1 MSSCWTAIAK
11 THVFTILIY
20 DLRLLIVLGS
30 NTAKHA
36 PSHWRCTTTVRRRRR
51 LRTVRRRRRL
61 RTVRHIFDPII
72 EAPPLCCHE
81 QQLHKP
87 STCPPRQSTMLAHA
101 RLKLKNAESS
111 IAFIQEQHTRTL
123 EGLHQE
129 IQKLQQKNARQLAI
143 KHACTRSLYFPPAGL
158 TFELAVQGPSAS
170 TLGILILC

>member
-36 PSHWRCTTTVRRRRR
+36 PSHWRRTT
-51 LRTVRRRRRL
+51 TVRRRRRL

-143 KHACTRSLYFPPAGL
+143 KHACTRSLYFPPCRSYFRVSCPGSVC
-158 TFELAVQGPSAS
+158 FNIRYPY
-170 TLGILILC
+170 TLLSDSITALP